1 MTSNNLH
8 VIIKTDNI
16 RTYLNKHINLPLDKA
31 QQKELIELLD
41 IRDKKRKQQK
51 SISIIDAYLQENFK
65 MKVNKKRIRIEGK
78 QSTFWII
85 ELL

>member
-1 MTSNNLH
+1 ME
-8 VIIKTDNI
+8 KTDNI
-16 RTYLNKHINLPLDKA
+16 RTYLNKHINLLLDKV
-31 QQKELIELLD
+31 QQKELVELLD
-41 IRDKKRKQQK
+41 IRDKSRRLQK

-65 MKVNKKRIRIEGK
+65 MKVSKKRIRVDGK

>member
-1 MTSNNLH
+1 MMIMMKMILCS
-8 VIIKTDNI
+8 
-16 RTYLNKHINLPLDKA
+16 HINKVV
-31 QQKELIELLD
+31 KELVELLD
-41 IRDKKRKQQK
+41 IRDKSRRLQK

-65 MKVNKKRIRIEGK
+65 MKVSKKRIRIDGK